1 MSTNRKKIQ
10 EFIVTDCIS
19 TSVKFHFGEDYYNY
33 SAGEFDLICQDYNID
48 VASLKEDLENVTLKG
63 EEHDLFLISYPV
75 EVIIEYLKLTHH
87 LLITETLPRILK
99 LINKTN
105 DIDDISRDLQFTIP
119 LFVDDFIRQA
129 HVKESVFF
137 STLLYLKKALTQK
150 YSPGELFYELE
161 KNTIHKFASHHN
173 QSENKMLSIR
183 NITNDYLIEPT
194 SNSATKKL
202 FDALKALEAKLL
214 LTTKIENEILF
225 PKALTLEKK
234 IRNKFRKTI
243 SLN

>member
-10 EFIVTDCIS
+10 EFVVKDCINA
-19 TSVKFHFGEDYYNY
+19 SVIFHFGKDYYSY
-33 SAGEFDLICQDYNID
+33 SVNEFDLICQNYNID
-48 VASLKEDLENVTLKG
+48 VVSFKDDLENVTLKG

-75 EVIIEYLKLTHH
+75 EVIIEYLKLKHH
-87 LLITETLPRILK
+87 RLITEKIPQVLK
-99 LINKTN
+99 LINKII
-105 DIDDISRDLQFTIP
+105 DIDDITRDLQFTIP
-119 LFVDDFIRQA
+119 LLVDDFIRQA
-129 HVKESVFF
+129 HEKESIFF
-137 STLLYLKKALTQK
+137 STLLYLKKAFTQK

-183 NITNDYLIEPT
+183 NITNDYFLTPT
-194 SNSATKKL
+194 SNNATKKL
-202 FDALKALEAKLL
+202 FEALKALEAKLL

-234 IRNKFRKTI
+234 VRNKFRKTI